1 VDEKTHTKIPE
12 PQPFD
17 SLPVSP
23 EYIAAFIGTIEHLRE
38 KANQAASE
46 ISDFPYPTDSPL
58 SSAVYNLRQGNLQ
71 LALDQLKVA
80 HYEAST
86 EADEDPS

>member
-1 VDEKTHTKIPE
+1 MSETHTKIPA

-23 EYIAAFIGTIEHLRE
+23 KYIAAFVGAVEHLKE
-38 KANQAASE
+38 KADQAASE

-58 SSAVYNLRQGNLQ
+58 SSAVYNLRQGNLL

-80 HYEAST
+80 HYEALKK
-86 EADEDPS
+86 EDEDPS